1 MRFARA
7 FLARIAATVALAGC
21 SGLQPYP
28 TLPAAARP
36 GEPEEGSRVA
46 ICYDRLVSSLDEVQQ
61 AAQQE
66 CAEGTV
72 ATPVRT
78 DWRLEHCPV
87 LLPARATFAC
97 APKK

>member
-1 MRFARA
+1 MLTGIRPQ
-7 FLARIAATVALAGC
+7 
-21 SGLQPYP
+21 GLDFC
-28 TLPAAARP
+28 
-36 GEPEEGSRVA
+36 RVFH
-46 ICYDRLVSSLDEVQQ
+46 RQR

-66 CAEGTV
+66 CAAGTV
-72 ATPVRT
+72 ATPVRS

>member
-1 MRFARA
+1 MRPVAG
-7 FLARIAATVALAGC
+7 IAAALALAGC

-28 TLPAAARP
+28 TLPASVAP
-36 GEPEEGSRVA
+36 GEPDDGPRVA
-46 ICYDRLVSSLDEVQQ
+46 ICYDRLVSSLDEVQK

-72 ATPVRT
+72 ATPVGT
-78 DWRLEHCPV
+78 DWRLEHCPL

>member
-1 MRFARA
+1 MRFAPA
-7 FLARIAATVALAGC
+7 PLFRIAAAVALAGC

-28 TLPAAARP
+28 TLPASVRP
-36 GEPEEGSRVA
+36 GEPDGGPRVA
-46 ICYDRLVSSLDEVQQ
+46 ICYDRLVSSLDEVQA

>member
-1 MRFARA
+1 M
-7 FLARIAATVALAGC
+7 RIAGASVASVVAALALAGC
-21 SGLQPYP
+21 SALQPYA
-28 TLPAAARP
+28 TLPATAEP
-36 GEPEEGSRVA
+36 GEPDGPRVA
-46 ICYDRLVSSLDEVQQ
+46 ICYDRLVSSLDEVQK

-66 CAEGTV
+66 CAEGTR

>member
-1 MRFARA
+1 MRRVAG
-7 FLARIAATVALAGC
+7 IAAALALAGC
-21 SGLQPYP
+21 SGLQPYA
-28 TLPAAARP
+28 TLPATAEP
-36 GEPEEGSRVA
+36 GEPQDEQRVA
-46 ICYDRLVSSLDEVQQ
+46 ICYDRLVSSLDEVQK

-66 CAEGTV
+66 CAEGTL